1 MNITKEDME
10 RKGIEVVTVNGMQ
23 MFKRGDRLFLTV
35 EHAYYPI
42 DTCKPDGKY
51 EMKSNCKS
59 VPYKYNDNIFEKI
72 AKGEILV
79 ALVKF

>member
-42 DTCKPDGKY
+42 DMCKPDGKY